1 MQETKTKTSKAS
13 EKVLDHVQILLNKV
27 SNSTEL
33 SSSEKFEFETS
44 LRIIRSLIWETEL
57 KGNEMHE
64 STINNLI
71 EGIKENVNSKYSS

>member
-1 MQETKTKTSKAS
+1 MQETKTSKAS
-13 EKVLDHVQILLNKV
+13 KKVLDHVQILLNKV

-64 STINNLI
+64 STINDLI

>member
-1 MQETKTKTSKAS
+1 MQETKTKTSKSS

-44 LRIIRSLIWETEL
+44 LRIIRSLIWETEFV
-57 KGNEMHE
+57 GNEMPE
-64 STINNLI
+64 STIKNLI
-71 EGIKENVNSKYSS
+71 EAIKENVNSKYSS